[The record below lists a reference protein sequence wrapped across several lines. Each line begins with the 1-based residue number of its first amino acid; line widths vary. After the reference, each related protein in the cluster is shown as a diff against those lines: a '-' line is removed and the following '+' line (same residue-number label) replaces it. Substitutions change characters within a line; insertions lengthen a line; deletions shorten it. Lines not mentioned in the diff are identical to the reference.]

1 MSTMNRRELLKFAA
15 AGTVAVGTGAL
26 AVQVLTTSGSQAAV
40 EGTGAT
46 GLDETY
52 KGRRIQA
59 APAGLRAQSRDA
71 APAMPHVLIDGK
83 PLHVMVNADGTYTS
97 VSNHYE
103 TFKSLRAV
111 ARAAVDQLDGAQL
124 VPLHHG

>member
-26 AVQVLTTSGSQAAV
+26 AVQVLTTSGSQAAAV
-40 EGTGAT
+40 ESTA

-71 APAMPHVLIDGK
+71 APAMPHVMIDGK

-103 TFKSLRAV
+103 TFTSLRAV

-124 VPLHHG
+124 VPLHHS

>member
-1 MSTMNRRELLKFAA
+1 MSTINRRELLKFAA

-40 EGTGAT
+40 EDPA

-83 PLHVMVNADGTYTS
+83 PLHVMVNGDGTYTS

-124 VPLHHG
+124 VPLHHR

>member
-1 MSTMNRRELLKFAA
+1 MSRMNRRELLKYAA

-40 EGTGAT
+40 EDTTTGF
-46 GLDETY
+46 DETY
-52 KGRRIQA
+52 RGRRIQG
-59 APAGLRAQSRDA
+59 APAALRVQSRDA

-83 PLHVMVNADGTYTS
+83 PLHVMVNGDGTYTS

-103 TFKSLRAV
+103 TFRSLRAV
-111 ARAAVDQLDGAQL
+111 AKAAVDQLDGAQL
-124 VPLHHG
+124 VSLHHR